1 MLPPVG
7 GVFICLGSGLLL
19 ASVDLLLSPD
29 DLLSDDLLLSS
40 YIALSVVSIDDS
52 RGVLGVSG

>member
-1 MLPPVG
+1 M
-7 GVFICLGSGLLL
+7 

-52 RGVLGVSG
+52 RGVLGVSGYSTKLEELDF